1 MRVLVIG
8 GGIIGVTTAYCLRQ
22 RGLEVTVVE
31 RNAGVAQEASFANAG
46 VIAPSYVAPWS
57 QPGMPKKVLAQLF
70 RRDAAVVFR
79 PTSDPALWRWL
90 RQWYRECDVE
100 RFARNKARMQRLA
113 SYSRALLQEVAAR
126 HAIDYEQARG
136 YLQLFRTQQELDR
149 HAPARKV
156 LQDLG
161 VSFRLLTPAECRQL
175 EPALAEGAALS
186 GGIYLPDD
194 ESGNCAYFARKLK
207 EVCEGDGVSFRFGLS
222 ATGLSVS
229 GGRIE
234 AVHTAVGPLQA
245 DAYVVAAGCDS
256 APLLQ
261 GVGIDVPL
269 YPVKGYSATV
279 QITRHEHAPLLSV
292 MDETYKVAVT
302 RMGKR
307 LRIAGTAEIGGRA
320 LTLRNAFLRTLMKV
334 AQDWFPAAAS
344 WSSAQYWVGARP
356 MLPDGPPLLGATR
369 YPNLFLN
376 LGHGSTGWAMACGSG
391 QVVAD
396 VISDQTPAI
405 DLDGLTLA
413 RYSAN

>member
-1 MRVLVIG
+1 MQVLVIG

-22 RGLEVTVVE
+22 RGLEVTVLE

-46 VIAPSYVAPWS
+46 VIAPSYVAPWA

-70 RRDAAVVFR
+70 KRDAAVVFR
-79 PTSDPALWRWL
+79 PARERALWRWL
-90 RQWYRECDVE
+90 RQWYRECELE
-100 RFARNKARMQRLA
+100 RFARNKSRMQRLA
-113 SYSRALLQEVAAR
+113 SYSRTQLHEIAAR

-136 YLQLFRTQQELDR
+136 YLQLFRTEDELER
-149 HAPARKV
+149 QAPARKV

-161 VSFRLLTPAECRQL
+161 VSFRQLNGAECRQI
-175 EPALAEGAALS
+175 EPALTEATPLA
-186 GGIYLPDD
+186 GGMYLPDD

-207 EVCEGDGVSFRFGLS
+207 DVCEGDGVHFRFGAQVTALT
-222 ATGLSVS
+222 AA

-234 AVHTAVGPLQA
+234 SLLTADGPLRA
-245 DAYVVAAGCDS
+245 DAYVLAAGCDS
-256 APLLQ
+256 VQLLT
-261 GVGIDVPL
+261 GTGIDVPL

-302 RMGKR
+302 RLGKR
-307 LRIAGTAEIGGRA
+307 LRIAGTAEIGNRA
-320 LTLRNAFLRTLMKV
+320 LTLRNASLRTLMKV

-356 MLPDGPPLLGATR
+356 MLPDGPPLLGAT
-369 YPNLFLN
+369 PLSNLYVN
-376 LGHGSTGWAMACGSG
+376 IGHGSTGWAMACGSG
-391 QVVAD
+391 QVLAD
-396 VISDQTPAI
+396 VITERAPAI

-413 RYSAN
+413 RYAR

>member
-1 MRVLVIG
+1 MHVVVIG
-8 GGIIGVTTAYCLRQ
+8 AGIIGVTTAYALRRQ
-22 RGLEVTVVE
+22 GLDVTVVE

-57 QPGMPKKVLAQLF
+57 QPGMPKKVLSQLF
-70 RRDAAVVFR
+70 KRDSAVVFR
-79 PTSDPALWRWL
+79 PAGDRALWRWL

-113 SYSRALLQEVAAR
+113 SYSRSILHEIAAH
-126 HAIDYEQARG
+126 HAIDYEQAPG
-136 YLQLFRTQQELDR
+136 YLQLFRTQEELDR

-161 VSFRLLTPAECRQL
+161 VNFRLLTAAECRQL
-175 EPALAEGAALS
+175 EPALAEGAALA
-186 GGIYLPDD
+186 GGVFLPDD
-194 ESGNCAYFARKLK
+194 ETGNCAYFARKLK
-207 EVCEGDGVSFRFGLS
+207 DVCDGDGVNFRFGLT
-222 ATGLSVS
+222 AAGLSVGS
-229 GGRIE
+229 GQVQALR
-234 AVHTAVGPLQA
+234 TAEGPLQA
-245 DAYVVAAGCDS
+245 DAYVLAAGCDS
-256 APLLQ
+256 ASLLE

-302 RMGKR
+302 RLGKR
-307 LRIAGTAEIGGRA
+307 LRIAGTAQIGGRSLA
-320 LTLRNAFLRTLMKV
+320 LRSASLRTLMKV

-356 MLPDGPPLLGATR
+356 MLPDGPPLLGPTPL
-369 YPNLFLN
+369 PNLFLN

-391 QVVAD
+391 QVLAD
-396 VISDQTPAI
+396 VVSGRTPAI
-405 DLDGLTLA
+405 NLDGLTLA
-413 RYSAN
+413 RYAAA